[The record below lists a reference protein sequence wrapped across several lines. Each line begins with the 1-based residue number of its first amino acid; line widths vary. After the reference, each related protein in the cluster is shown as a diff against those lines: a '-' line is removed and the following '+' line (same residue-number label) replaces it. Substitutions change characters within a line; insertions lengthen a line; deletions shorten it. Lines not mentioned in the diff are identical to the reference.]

1 MKKALKRLCAT
12 LIAATT
18 MAVGMGSV
26 SASASEYDSYTYF
39 EQLGVQIWWSGVNE
53 YISLNLG
60 NASGS
65 SANLQRYR
73 VSVYPHYRFEG
84 VQTEYV
90 FTTITAAC
98 NFDRTDISS
107 PFSFT
112 KTASNNTKM
121 TAQTSGEI
129 YASYGQTSGVH
140 TVTLYRTGYSTANG
154 TGAVNLISN

>member
-1 MKKALKRLCAT
+1 MKKFMLKYSGMLAAFALV
-12 LIAATT
+12 ITT
-18 MAVGMGSV
+18 V
-26 SASASEYDSYTYF
+26 T
-39 EQLGVQIWWSGVNE
+39 
-53 YISLNLG
+53 
-60 NASGS
+60 
-65 SANLQRYR
+65 AN
-73 VSVYPHYRFEG
+73 S
-84 VQTEYV
+84 
-90 FTTITAAC
+90 AC